1 MLLMLRPLLCSLA
14 ALLSPLGLVSAQ
26 EASAELVAGEM
37 PRIEIVDQVPM
48 LMWGEHTVLRDL
60 RFVVKGQVL
69 PFDAARV
76 KIEAD
81 GDRARFLPASPA
93 DEQLVLRGTFALD
106 YEPIIQQL
114 TVPGDAAP
122 LQFVIGRIASEL
134 CDLLIAREGGLA
146 LHAPGCLDLD
156 FWLEGGPAE
165 VRLKLRDAPSI
176 DLIPAPQAKDT
187 ALPGLRDALREH
199 FAAAKRELPS
209 DLEDLWFTP
218 LPDGLAR
225 RALAPSALVQ
235 LDQPR
240 VINLRVGARPDQ
252 AAFDVLMLHNPGDKA
267 QAIEVDFASLGWE
280 KPKRQRLVVLN
291 EDGSHLGVVS
301 ERCTIQ
307 VPARGHALVT
317 IRNIMPRGMVAS
329 SESPLA
335 PIRSPWVW
343 KSLSSAPS
351 GVVRFRSDW
360 ECRKHSGEA
369 GWAIFAVADGRRAP
383 YFIGGAKEFLADEE
397 TQELDYAQDNEI
409 LKLEIPAGN
418 AGKRSLELKFTGRVG
433 E

>member
-14 ALLSPLGLVSAQ
+14 ALLSPLGLASAQ
-26 EASAELVAGEM
+26 DASAELVAGEL
-37 PRIEIVDQVPM
+37 PRIEVVDQVPM

-76 KIEAD
+76 RIEAD
-81 GDRARFLPASPA
+81 GVRARFVPATPA

-106 YEPIIQQL
+106 YEPIIQQS
-114 TVPGDAAP
+114 TVPGANAP
-122 LQFVIGRIASEL
+122 LQFVVGRVASEL

-146 LHAPGCLDLD
+146 LHAPGCLDLG

-176 DLIPAPQAKDT
+176 DLIPAPDAQDQ
-187 ALPGLRDALREH
+187 ALPGLRQALSER
-199 FAAAKRELPS
+199 FAAAKREVPA
-209 DLEDLWFTP
+209 DLQDLWFTP
-218 LPDGLAR
+218 LPDELSR
-225 RALAPSALVQ
+225 RALAPTAAVA

-252 AAFDVLMLHNPGDKA
+252 AAFDVLMLHNPTEQA
-267 QAIEVDFASLGWE
+267 QTMEVDFAALGWE
-280 KPKRQRLVVLN
+280 RPKRQRLVVLN
-291 EDGSHLGVVS
+291 EDGSHLGVVT
-301 ERCTIQ
+301 ERCAVQ

-317 IRNIMPRGMVAS
+317 VRNIMPRGMIAS
-329 SESPLA
+329 SDGPLA

-351 GVVRFRSDW
+351 GVVRFRSGW
-360 ECRKHSGEA
+360 ECHKHSGAA
-369 GWAIFAVADGRRAP
+369 GWAVFSVADGRRAP
-383 YFIGGAKEFLADEE
+383 FFIGGASEILGEE
-397 TQELDYAQDNEI
+397 ESQGLVYAQDNEL
-409 LKLEIPAGN
+409 LKLEIPAGK
-418 AGKRSLELKFTGRVG
+418 AGKRSLELEFTGRVG